1 MGVGLN
7 VGKLRFEVGTSDF
20 LNAFFSTIVMRLEAG
35 RWGDRYPTV
44 MNRLYMGEVS
54 AEDLVT
60 LQAELRDIREQL
72 RHLSPE
78 LIVWDFE
85 NPAKRPP
92 WGSAINSDIRSLSDY
107 FWTSDGKQL
116 FEVFA
121 SAIDKALAEGQRLTV
136 S

>member
-7 VGKLRFEVGTSDF
+7 VGKLRFEIGTSDF

-35 RWGDRYPTV
+35 HWGDRYPTV
-44 MNRLYMGEVS
+44 MNKLYMGDVS
-54 AEDLVT
+54 AADLVT
-60 LQAELRDIREQL
+60 LKAELSDIREQL

-85 NPAKRPP
+85 NPARRPP
-92 WGSAINSDIRSLSDY
+92 WGFAINTGIRSLSDY

-116 FEVFA
+116 FDVFA
-121 SAIDKALAEGQRLTV
+121 SAIDKARAEGNRLTI